1 MTITLSFITS
11 LIFLRVILDHSL
23 SEIKDRVDVTVYFQT
38 NAPEDKIISLKSA
51 LEKLPEVASIE
62 YVSAD
67 QALQEFRKRHEG
79 DYLTL
84 QALEELDFNPLG
96 GFINIKTRETSQ
108 YESVAKILEG
118 KTALSS
124 DSVEIVDNIDYN
136 RNKSIIDKLTNI
148 IDEANRFGTVMT
160 IVLILVSFV
169 ITFNTIR
176 LAIYITRDEIGVMRI
191 VGASNWYIRWPFI
204 IEGMIYGALSAF
216 ITLILFYPITL
227 WLKDGITVFLGL
239 DLLEYYL
246 GNFWEITGIVLV
258 LGVGLGALSSFL
270 PAWVRELRFPLYQ
283 KFYRIAV

>member
-1 MTITLSFITS
+1 M
-11 LIFLRVILDHSL
+11 
-23 SEIKDRVDVTVYFQT
+23 
-38 NAPEDKIISLKSA
+38 
-51 LEKLPEVASIE
+51 
-62 YVSAD
+62 
-67 QALQEFRKRHEG
+67 
-79 DYLTL
+79 
-84 QALEELDFNPLG
+84 G

-270 PAWVRELRFPLYQ
+270 AVRKYLY
-283 KFYRIAV
+283 K